1 MLESRCLAK
10 RDDGVW
16 HHGTVIEVGAD
27 HKYQVMFDKSDDVI
41 TVDISD
47 VVPVDDAAN
56 TDSDTSDTSSDT
68 DSLHASDDDDDNLPV
83 YLWRPGQCNDVMA
96 DWEKHTKV
104 ETIRNQSHSKS
115 TCNCLSPS

>member
-1 MLESRCLAK
+1 
-10 RDDGVW
+10 
-16 HHGTVIEVGAD
+16 
-27 HKYQVMFDKSDDVI
+27 MFDKTDDVI

-47 VVPVDDAAN
+47 VVPVDDAAS
-56 TDSDTSDTSSDT
+56 TDSDDESGTSSDS

-104 ETIRNQSHSKS
+104 EAIRNSYIQQIAI
-115 TCNCLSPS
+115 CVCAFVLRLLCLST